1 MTARIMMDEGDERPE
16 ETAQFELIPG
26 VTPGVPERSAY
37 VREEVDT
44 LVPSD

>member
-1 MTARIMMDEGDERPE
+1 MDESDETSE

-37 VREEVDT
+37 VREEVDKM
-44 LVPSD
+44 VPRDAGQ